1 MHSIFQDVRFGLRML
16 TKNPGITL
24 VAIFTLGLGIGA
36 NTATFSLSNTFL
48 RKPVSFPEVERLVM
62 PERFFLPLWWCSAVT
77 SLHGAL
83 RGLIPR
89 VPYAMSDPE
98 EHMIWNR

>member
-16 TKNPGITL
+16 AKNPGISL

-62 PERFFLPLWWCSAVT
+62 VLNHAP
-77 SLHGAL
+77 GQQ
-83 RGLIPR
+83 
-89 VPYAMSDPE
+89 
-98 EHMIWNR
+98 

>member
-36 NTATFSLSNTFL
+36 NTATFSLCNTFL
-48 RKPVSFPEVERLVM
+48 RKPVSFPEVQRLVM
-62 PERFFLPLWWCSAVT
+62 PEPC
-77 SLHGAL
+77 
-83 RGLIPR
+83 